1 MLPLR
6 MLGFR
11 LGAML
16 GRRLPGWLARRLPA
30 VLGRRESGREPSLAV
45 TGVWMPDERA
55 DSDASSSADDEA
67 PLASPSA
74 KGEGWIGA
82 EDVMAR
88 PPKACESAGTFG
100 RLSPLG
106 ESTRWGE

>member
-45 TGVWMPDERA
+45 TGV
-55 DSDASSSADDEA
+55 
-67 PLASPSA
+67 
-74 KGEGWIGA
+74 
-82 EDVMAR
+82 
-88 PPKACESAGTFG
+88 
-100 RLSPLG
+100 
-106 ESTRWGE
+106 

>member
-1 MLPLR
+1 
-6 MLGFR
+6 
-11 LGAML
+11 
-16 GRRLPGWLARRLPA
+16 
-30 VLGRRESGREPSLAV
+30 
-45 TGVWMPDERA
+45 MPDERA

-106 ESTRWGE
+106 ESTRWGEWWPSAACKGARGRPRETVSREILGADTVGEFPQPGRRLR